1 MMPFPNELVTPPVTK
16 MNLDFLGFPLP
27 DIDRIVDLVTGN
39 KDSEIKAYRINP
51 IFILSCILNRISMKP
66 QQITLFSASAGSGK
80 TYTLTIEYI
89 KMALS
94 EVESKGYFRRILAVT
109 FTIKAAEEM
118 RQRILHF
125 LSGMADYPSFIH
137 TSTSE
142 QPKVLSILDKIQ
154 SELADE
160 NIQLS
165 KEELA
170 ERASVTL
177 QQILQDYGLF
187 SVMTIDSFVQRLSS
201 SFIDEL
207 KLPTHFEVILDTKGL
222 INELINQLLEK
233 VNNQGNPALHDLVL
247 SFTKKEIEEGRSW
260 NRLRDSL
267 YEFLKIT
274 LDEKYLAIESELTR
288 FTISD
293 FQQIETQL
301 IQSMEGMV
309 HEMKQV
315 ANEFLDVIDGIGA
328 EDGLFYQGSKGPVGI
343 MRGFLLKN
351 KIGNDEYKHLHNA
364 LNNDS
369 WTSSKASKDIK
380 EQIIQNSV
388 LLANYGRQF
397 LDLQSLYLTRY
408 NFLHWVLKDLK
419 KMALLNL
426 IQEEMVLYQ
435 QENAAIPISEFSKR
449 VYEVI
454 ANDPIPFIYEKLG
467 DRYFHIFIDEF
478 QDTSILQ
485 WKNFMPLIE
494 NATSLGKR
502 SLLVG
507 DAKQSIYKFRGGEV
521 SLIASLAT
529 QDYSL
534 VSSQFEDESLDEQRF
549 DYLLHQVTPKALG
562 DNYRSAKEIV
572 QFNNAFY
579 RSLTENQDLVNICS
593 LIPPLYGTN
602 LIQNPKVSANE
613 FSGHVDLIVYLKS
626 DETYGFTE
634 PENEFMFEQVYNLIQ
649 HNLNVGFRFQDLA
662 ILTRKNKHSRYIA
675 LRLKEKGIP
684 VISSDSLLVH
694 YSPVVGFL
702 LSFLALYEEKE
713 ESLFLYELI
722 YQFGEIK
729 GFKVI
734 QEDIDYINR
743 LSSRSAFDKAVN
755 YFLSKGF
762 SIPEFSDLLKWVYE
776 LVATFDLL
784 NDSSGQ
790 EYLWKFLDILNEYV
804 VTKDKSVSLF
814 LAYFNH
820 NRNSFCISS
829 SSQENAVTISSIHK
843 SKGLEYPV
851 VIIPYVNWTFAAD
864 SERIWYDLSDVGL
877 TDWEIDNGRLNQVY
891 GRVNAAEPAAFT
903 SLEEQIHLEKEAI
916 FLDALNM
923 LYVATTR
930 PKQSLH
936 LLLTVPNEDMHAKT
950 VSAYKNSVGK
960 LVYDFALESG
970 KSAYLPA
977 FVQSE
982 IAWNAA
988 YFTFETS
995 NLIPKLSHE
1004 FTIDNVKNIPI
1015 QLGNKFSS
1023 ISLRINST
1031 PSDLYSSS
1039 SKKREIGNQLHDL
1052 LAQLPDIA
1060 AWPHIRSKT
1069 SIDVTKIDELFELNE
1084 IRDFFNQENLAFK
1097 EVDLL
1102 CPDGSIVRPDR
1113 VNRIGDTM
1121 QVIDFKTG
1129 RRNPSHLD
1137 QITKYKQTLVSM
1149 GHKVCQGVLIYID
1162 TKELVYV

>member
-1 MMPFPNELVTPPVTK
+1 
-16 MNLDFLGFPLP
+16 
-27 DIDRIVDLVTGN
+27 
-39 KDSEIKAYRINP
+39 
-51 IFILSCILNRISMKP
+51 MKP

-118 RQRILHF
+118 RQRILQF
-125 LSGMADYPSFIH
+125 LSGMADYPSFTN
-137 TSTSE
+137 TSSDE
-142 QPKVLSILDKIQ
+142 QAKVLSIIEKIQ
-154 SELADE
+154 IELAEE
-160 NIQLS
+160 NIHLS

-170 ERASVTL
+170 SRAATTL

-233 VNNQGNPALHDLVL
+233 VNGFESPALNELIL
-247 SFTKKEIEEGRSW
+247 SFAKKEVEEGRSW
-260 NRLRDSL
+260 NRLRESL

-274 LDEKYLAIESELTR
+274 LDEKYLAVEPQLAR
-288 FTISD
+288 FQLSD
-293 FQQIETQL
+293 FQQIEIQL
-301 IQSMEGMV
+301 IQSMKEMV
-309 HEMKQV
+309 LDMKHVSQQ
-315 ANEFLDVIDGIGA
+315 FLDVVDRIGS
-328 EDGLFYQGSKGPVGI
+328 DSSHFYQGSKGPVGI
-343 MRGFLLKN
+343 MKGFLSKN
-351 KIGNDEYKHLHNA
+351 KIGNDDYKHLHNA
-364 LNNDS
+364 LTNDT
-369 WTSSKASKDIK
+369 WTSSKAPKDIK
-380 EQIIQNSV
+380 ERIIDNSEE
-388 LLANYGRQF
+388 LANLGQQF
-397 LDLQSLYLTRY
+397 LDLQSRYISRY

-419 KMALLNL
+419 KLALLNL
-426 IQEEMVLYQ
+426 IQQEMLLYQ
-435 QENAAIPISEFSKR
+435 QENAAIPISEFAKR
-449 VYEVI
+449 VYNVI

-529 QDYSL
+529 QNYSL
-534 VSSQFEDESLDEQRF
+534 VSSQFEEDSLDEQRF
-549 DYLLHQVTPKALG
+549 DYLLHQITPKALG

-572 QFNNAFY
+572 EFNNAFY
-579 RSLTENQDLVNICS
+579 QSLTEKSDLTDICS

-602 LIQNPKVSANE
+602 LIQNPRVLANE
-613 FSGHVDLIVYLKS
+613 FSGHVDLTVYLKS

-649 HNLNVGFRFQDLA
+649 RNLQVGFRYQDLA

-675 LRLKEKGIP
+675 LRLKEKGVP

-702 LSFLALYEEKE
+702 LSFLSLHEEE
-713 ESLFLYELI
+713 GESLFLYELI

-729 GFKVI
+729 GLRVT
-734 QEDIDYINR
+734 QEDIEYVNQ
-743 LSSRSAFDKAVN
+743 LSAKSAFDKAVS
-755 YFLSKGF
+755 YFLNKGY
-762 SIPEFSDLLKWVYE
+762 SIPEFSDLLNWVYE
-776 LVATFDLL
+776 LVSTFDLL

-790 EYLWKFLDILNEYV
+790 EYLWKFLDILNDYV

-814 LAYFNH
+814 LAHFNH
-820 NRNSFCISS
+820 NRNSYCIAS

-851 VIIPYVNWTFAAD
+851 VIIPFVNWTFAAD
-864 SERIWYDLSDVGL
+864 NERIWYDLSDVEL
-877 TDWEIDNGRLNQVY
+877 TDWELENTGRLNQVY
-891 GRVNAAEPAAFT
+891 GRVNAAEPAAYA
-903 SLEEQIHLEKEAI
+903 SLAQQIQAEKEAI

-930 PKQSLH
+930 PKQALH
-936 LLLTVPNEDMHAKT
+936 LLLSVPNEDMHNKT
-950 VSAYKNSVGK
+950 LSSYKNSVGK
-960 LVYDFALESG
+960 LVYQFALEKG
-970 KSAYLPA
+970 KLEELPSYI
-977 FVQSE
+977 QSDV
-982 IAWNAA
+982 AWNAA
-988 YFTFETS
+988 YYTFETS
-995 NLIPKLSHE
+995 AFTPKLTHE
-1004 FTIDNVKNIPI
+1004 AAANLVKKVAI
-1015 QLGNKFSS
+1015 QLGNSYP
-1023 ISLRINST
+1023 RIAMRVNST
-1031 PSDLYSSS
+1031 PSDLYSAA
-1039 SKKREIGNQLHDL
+1039 SKKREIGSQLHDI
-1052 LAQLPDIA
+1052 LAQLPDVT
-1060 AWPHIRSKT
+1060 AWPTIRTRS
-1069 SIDVTKIDELFELNE
+1069 SIDVTKIDELLELSE
-1084 IRDFFNQENLAFK
+1084 VKAFFNQELLVFK

-1113 VNRIGDTM
+1113 VNKVGDAL

-1129 RRNPSHLD
+1129 KQSPSHHE

-1149 GHKVCQGVLIYID
+1149 GHKVCQGVLIYVES
-1162 TKELVYV
+1162 KELVYV